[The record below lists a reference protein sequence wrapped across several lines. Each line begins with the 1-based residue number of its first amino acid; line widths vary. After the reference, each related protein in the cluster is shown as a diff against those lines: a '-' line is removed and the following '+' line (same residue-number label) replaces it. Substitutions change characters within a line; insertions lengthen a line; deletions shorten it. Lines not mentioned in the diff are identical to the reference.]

1 MGGDAIPGIVI
12 AALTVFGSVLVAK
25 ISNPRGRRSSA
36 PPPEL
41 PVPGSGEGLSVS
53 PQIWGHLSGKIQ
65 DLEGKVDRLTEL
77 VERQT
82 ERVTFLERL
91 LRTAMRII
99 RSQSRTLRKA
109 GLPDEPIPAVL
120 VPYSID

>member
-25 ISNPRGRRSSA
+25 ISNPRGRRTA
-36 PPPEL
+36 PPSE
-41 PVPGSGEGLSVS
+41 VPGPGSIEGLSVS

-109 GLPDEPIPAVL
+109 GLPDEPIPAML